1 MSLLKSIERIQQ
13 LNDLIR
19 REATGTAIEFADK
32 IGISRSML
40 MENIREMKELGAMIE
55 YCPFRRSYYYTQ
67 EFKVIIGAESK
78 RKILGGCSFDPD
90 GFNRIGMFN
99 LKYFMI

>member
-55 YCPFRRSYYYTQ
+55 YCPFRRSYFYTE

-78 RKILGGCSFDPD
+78 RKILGGCGYDPQEAHS
-90 GFNRIGMFN
+90 IGMFN
-99 LKYFMI
+99 FKLSII